1 MTLSNTSSP
10 RNVAVLGSTGSIGTN
25 CLQVLK
31 SLPDRLSLAAATAHR
46 RWRELAEQTQAT
58 HPRWAVVTDET
69 LRADV
74 DRGAFSSQTELLF
87 GESGTEQIC
96 SAPEVD
102 VVVSAIVGAAGLR
115 GTWVALECGKTVA
128 IANKETLVVAGP
140 LVMALAAKT
149 QAKLLPVDS
158 EHSAIFQALQAG
170 RASEVRRVVLTSSGG
185 PFRGRTLA
193 QLQDVTPAEALAH
206 PTWNMGPKITI
217 DSATMMNK
225 ALEVIEAKWLFGLRD
240 DQIGV
245 VVHPQSIVHSFV
257 EFNDGSVIA
266 QLSPPDMRLPIQ
278 YALTYPERCESIATK
293 LDWQTPFDLRFQPPD
308 LDAFPALRLG
318 FEVASRG
325 GTCGAV
331 LNAANEA
338 AVERFLAGSLRFV
351 DIPRACRAAL
361 DRHHFDPSP
370 TLTDLLR
377 LDREARQQVAHWKD

>member
-1 MTLSNTSSP
+1 MKH
-10 RNVAVLGSTGSIGTN
+10 VAVLGSTGSIGTN
-25 CLQVLK
+25 CLQVLAA
-31 SLPDRLSLAAATAHR
+31 LPDRLSLVGVTAHR
-46 RWRELAEQTQAT
+46 RWQDLAEQTRST
-58 HPRWAVVTDET
+58 HPRWAVVTDES
-69 LRADV
+69 LRGEV
-74 DRGAFSSQTELLF
+74 DHEAFSNQTELLF

-140 LVMALAAKT
+140 LVMDLAARKKAT
-149 QAKLLPVDS
+149 LIPVDS

-170 RASEVRRVVLTSSGG
+170 RANEVKRVVLTSSGG
-185 PFRGRTLA
+185 PFRGRTFA
-193 QLQDVTPAEALAH
+193 QLQNVTTTEALAH

-240 DQIGV
+240 DQIDV

-257 EFNDGSVIA
+257 EFVDGSVMA

-278 YALTYPERCESIATK
+278 YALTYPDRCESIAKK
-293 LDWQTPFDLRFQPPD
+293 LDWRTSFDLHFEPPD

-338 AVERFLAGSLRFV
+338 AVERFLAGRLGFC
-351 DIPRACRAAL
+351 DIPRACRAIL
-361 DRHHFDPSP
+361 DQHEFDRSPS
-370 TLTDLLR
+370 LEQLLR
-377 LDREARQQVAHWKD
+377 LDRWARDEVSKWS